1 MKLRMFLSVAAVAL
15 IAAGV
20 GTYKLYMAQLNNAIA
35 LQRCALEIEREQR
48 DTGRLPRSAN
58 CVDHYGAP
66 IAYVVRDGTYVL
78 VSAAADGQLD
88 ADYSAVDPAGIPS
101 ASTCLARGADT
112 IFVGRHPVRSC
123 LK

>member
-1 MKLRMFLSVAAVAL
+1 MFLSVGAMAV

-20 GTYKLYMAQLNNAIA
+20 WTYKIYMAQLNNVIA

-48 DTGRLPRSAN
+48 NTGRLPRSVN
-58 CVDHYGAP
+58 CIDHYGGP

-78 VSAAADGQLD
+78 VSAGADGQPD
-88 ADYSAVDPAGIPS
+88 ANYSAVDPAHIPS
-101 ASTCLARGADT
+101 ASTCFARGADT
-112 IFVGRHPVRSC
+112 VFVGRHPVRCC